1 MAFEAVDIDD
11 SGKIDQSELMET
23 MEEVAKHLNLAAPN
37 KDEIEGFMAQF
48 DQNDDDMVDKD
59 EFEYLVIMTLERMAE
74 RELET
79 NLKIQKEVRQ
89 EQWYT
94 DVYFNL

>member
-1 MAFEAVDIDD
+1 
-11 SGKIDQSELMET
+11 MET
-23 MEEVAKHLNLAAPN
+23 MDEVAKHLNLVAPN

-59 EFEYLVIMTLERMAE
+59 EFEYLVIMILERMAE

-79 NLKIQKEVRQ
+79 NGKINKQIAQKEWHM
-89 EQWYT
+89 ET
-94 DVYFNL
+94 CSNL